1 MRGKIDEILKQ
12 KSTLKVSQKLVQDSL
27 KQITLFRDEFEN
39 KFEDHIKN
47 LPEFKEILE
56 KVDMVERDLLT
67 KQEMLQKS
75 KKQLK
80 KVE

>member
-1 MRGKIDEILKQ
+1 M
-12 KSTLKVSQKLVQDSL
+12 VQDSL

-80 KVE
+80 KVEKENEKQKVKTRN